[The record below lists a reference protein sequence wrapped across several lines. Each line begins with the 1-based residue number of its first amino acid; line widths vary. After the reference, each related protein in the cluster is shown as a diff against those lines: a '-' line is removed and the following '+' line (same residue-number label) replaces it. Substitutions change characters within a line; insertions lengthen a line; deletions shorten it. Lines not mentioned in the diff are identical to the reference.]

1 MAIIDLSNTNTYPRI
16 KRVTLGTTAQEITL
30 PPACTQIKFLAE
42 ADMYWANDGADG
54 DAFTTTITEYAK
66 LPADVEQ
73 VVQMER
79 GSQSNRKLLVA
90 VQTGT
95 GFVSIV
101 IEKD

>member
-16 KRVTLGTTAQEITL
+16 KRVSLGTTAQEITL

-42 ADMYWANDGADG
+42 ADMYWANEGSDG
-54 DAFTTTITEYAK
+54 DGFTTDILEYAK
-66 LPADVEQ
+66 LPANVEQ

-79 GSQSNRKLLVA
+79 GNQSNRKLLVA
-90 VQTGT
+90 MQTDT
-95 GFVSIV
+95 GSVSIV

>member
-16 KRVTLGTTAQEITL
+16 KRVSLGTTAQEITL

-42 ADMYWANDGADG
+42 ADMYWANEGAD
-54 DAFTTTITEYAK
+54 A
-66 LPADVEQ
+66 EQ

-79 GSQSNRKLLVA
+79 GNQSNRKLLVA

-95 GFVSIV
+95 GSVSIV